1 MNALIV
7 FHHIDKCN
15 SATLYIRSVLCILDF
30 PSVCCKSRYRCRK
43 TVKISHV
50 FDSCIQHITSQCV
63 RCFICGND
71 IRNLIADCSLIVS
84 FRFLKVFH
92 IYFFECIIIFKYRQL
107 NFLIR
112 ILLIGHLCIK
122 IALIRIAR
130 ISICCLN
137 IIQSRFSKL
146 NSARKLYGNGCQI
159 NVIASI
165 YCNSTDQAVFQSHF
179 IDSKI
184 HDLCTNTV
192 LAFVERYKAIRIC

>member
-7 FHHIDKCN
+7 FHHINK
-15 SATLYIRSVLCILDF
+15 SKTVAFYIWGVFSILNF
-30 PSVCCKSRYRCRK
+30 PSVCCKCRYRCRK
-43 TVKISHV
+43 AVKISHV
-50 FDSCIQHITSQCV
+50 FDCCIQHITSQCV

-130 ISICCLN
+130 FSICCLN

-184 HDLCTNTV
+184 HDLCTDTV